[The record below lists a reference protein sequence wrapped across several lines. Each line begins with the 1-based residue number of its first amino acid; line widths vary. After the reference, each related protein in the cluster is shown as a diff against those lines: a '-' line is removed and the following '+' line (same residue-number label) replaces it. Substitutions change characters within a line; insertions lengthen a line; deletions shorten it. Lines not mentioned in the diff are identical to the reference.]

1 MQIDWE
7 VNKAYALRCSLEQAP
22 SKTLDLSFSLP
33 FFILLPKEDL
43 PKLYKLQVPQNWTY
57 PCQCSLT
64 LENLE
69 QTVGAWGLG
78 LTGLLPESQARRP
91 VQQPGCQMAEGS
103 SSEQAVTSL

>member
-7 VNKAYALRCSLEQAP
+7 VNKAYALRCSLEQD
-22 SKTLDLSFSLP
+22 SRSL
-33 FFILLPKEDL
+33 FVFAIFILLPKEDL
-43 PKLYKLQVPQNWTY
+43 PKLYKLQSPQNWTH